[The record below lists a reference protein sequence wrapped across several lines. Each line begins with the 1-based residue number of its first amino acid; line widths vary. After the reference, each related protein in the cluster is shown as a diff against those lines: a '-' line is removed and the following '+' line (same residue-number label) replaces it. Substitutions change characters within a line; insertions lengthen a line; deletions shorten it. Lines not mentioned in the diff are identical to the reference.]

1 MSDLSNLIPPAL
13 PSDDRIDHAVE
24 ILGRLTEVEGLDGWV
39 ATFRR
44 DNLEC
49 TGVYPG
55 RDDNPALADFYVPVE
70 LFMVDN
76 ADPEGSWQRDLARCR
91 LARCRL
97 AIKHGIERHDLELDL
112 MREAIEQSE
121 AR

>member
-49 TGVYPG
+49 TGVYPS
-55 RDDNPALADFYVPVE
+55 RNENPVLADFYVPVE

-76 ADPEGSWQRDLARCR
+76 ADPEGSWQRN

-112 MREAIEQSE
+112 MRQAIEQSE